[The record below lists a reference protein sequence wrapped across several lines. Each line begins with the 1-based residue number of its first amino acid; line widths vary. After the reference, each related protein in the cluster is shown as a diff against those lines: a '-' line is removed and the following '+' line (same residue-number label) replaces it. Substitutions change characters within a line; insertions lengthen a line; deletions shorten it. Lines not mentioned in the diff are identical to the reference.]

1 MQRLPIL
8 TLFLFATVLPELF
21 TGSTPLTGFLNPG
34 LVLFLSLGYGLPV
47 LLIREL
53 AVRYNVGLRG
63 LIFFGLAYSLLNEGL
78 LAKTVIIHSAL
89 PVHQYDDY
97 GCWLGISFPWAAGI
111 GVWHAFASV
120 IFPVA
125 LTHFFFPQAG
135 RKPWLNSKVAT
146 ALGIFVILFAS
157 LVFLGASEKGVKGTP
172 LQHAI
177 ILAMMFTL
185 FSLGFLFKG
194 GPLRTAGAPSLKPM
208 LFGMSILLPFTLLS
222 AIAGAKVSPLLF
234 FIALA
239 GVIFLYGWLLKRFG
253 WLSLPGFLCF
263 GVGWYLQNAGVSV
276 LLRLSN
282 PPVAAVAACVDALIL
297 LLLWR
302 QIRRAHEANML
313 PSVPSAG

>member
-1 MQRLPIL
+1 MRGLPIL

-21 TGSTPLTGFLNPG
+21 TGSTPLTGFLNLG
-34 LVLFLSLGYGLPV
+34 LVLFLSLGYGLAI

-53 AVRYNVGLRG
+53 AVRHSIGLSG
-63 LIFFGLAYSLLNEGL
+63 LIFFGVAYSLLNEGL

-89 PVHQYDDY
+89 PVNQYDDY

-120 IFPVA
+120 VFPVS
-125 LTHFFFPQAG
+125 LTHYFFPQAAH
-135 RKPWLNSKVAT
+135 KPWLKAKVAT
-146 ALGIFVILFAS
+146 ALGFFVILFAS

-172 LQHAI
+172 LQHAL
-177 ILAMMFTL
+177 ILSMMAAL

-194 GPLRTAGAPSLKPM
+194 GLLTNVGVPSLKPM
-208 LFGMSILLPFTLLS
+208 FFGMSILLPFTLLS
-222 AIAGAKVSPLLF
+222 TIAGAKASPLLY

-239 GVIFLYGWLLKRFG
+239 GVICLYGWLLKRFG
-253 WLSLPGFLCF
+253 WLSLPAFLCF

-302 QIRRAHEANML
+302 QIRRAHEKNSL
-313 PSVPSAG
+313 PAVADVG